1 MVTKTRGTAG
11 NNDGYGRHE
20 WIILLKMIDT
30 HAHLSDQA
38 FERKLDRVVK
48 SAKNVG
54 VERIIVPSVDLED
67 ATKVKDIAKQ
77 YKGVYALVGVHPEKV
92 INDPDFKFR
101 DDEMMRLIKDEEK
114 IVGIGEIGLDFYWDR
129 QKKTKKR
136 QVELFKKQLELA
148 VVMDLP
154 VVIHM
159 RDAEEEVTEVIQ
171 SLEITPRGQF
181 HCWSGGEDF
190 LKLVLNKGFYVSF
203 AGNVTY
209 KKSDHLVSLVKRTP
223 IERLVLETDS
233 PYLAPGELR
242 GRMNEPK
249 NVKIMASFLAGLYQR
264 PIEEIHEIT
273 SKNALELFNRMN

>member
-1 MVTKTRGTAG
+1 MMVLGTMNG
-11 NNDGYGRHE
+11 LYC
-20 WIILLKMIDT
+20 LKMIDT
-30 HAHLSDQA
+30 HAHLSDQT
-38 FERKLDRVVK
+38 FEGRLDRVVR

-67 ATKVKDIAKQ
+67 ATKVKDIARQ

-92 INDPDFKFR
+92 INDLDFKFR
-101 DDEMMRLIKDEEK
+101 DDEMMRLIKNDEK
-114 IVGIGEIGLDFYWDR
+114 VVGIGEIGLDFYWDK
-129 QKKTKKR
+129 QKKTRKR

-181 HCWSGGEDF
+181 HCWSGGENF
-190 LKLVLNKGFYVSF
+190 LKLVLDKGFYVSF

-209 KKSDHLVSLVKRTP
+209 KKNEALVDLVRQTP
-223 IERLVLETDS
+223 LERLILETDS
-233 PYLAPGELR
+233 PYLAPRELR
-242 GRMNEPK
+242 GEMNQPK
-249 NVKIMASFLAGLYQR
+249 NVRIVASFLASLYEKSVEK
-264 PIEEIHEIT
+264 INEIT
-273 SKNALELFNRMN
+273 SKNALELFNKMN